1 MFTRLLTVLA
11 AASLAACVTAASPIR
26 VADGN
31 QNEGTVTLATD
42 YNLMQNPQ
50 MDWQQGLQKASA
62 QCQGWGY
69 SGAIPSGKP
78 SQNCSNETQDGDC
91 IGWTVNATFQCTG
104 QKAPQQ

>member
-1 MFTRLLTVLA
+1 MLTRFTLLLA
-11 AASLAACVTAASPIR
+11 AASLTACVATPSPIR

-31 QNEGTVTLATD
+31 QAEGTVVLATD
-42 YNLMQNPQ
+42 YSLMQSPQ

-69 SGAIPSGKP
+69 NGAIPSGKP
-78 SQNCSNETQDGDC
+78 KQTCSNETQDGDC

-104 QKAPQQ
+104 QTPQQ